1 MSRRNGN
8 ELAGEIAI
16 VTGSTRGIGLAIA
29 EELADAGCSVA
40 VVGTKES
47 TAVDV
52 AANLAGS
59 GHAGFSCDISDSKKC
74 KELVRAVAER
84 IGKPTILVNNAG
96 ITRDNILVRL
106 KDVDWHGVMNV
117 NLAGPFYLTRAV
129 ARGMMRQRS
138 GVIVNVSSVVGLTG
152 NRGQA
157 NYAAAKAALIAF
169 TKSIAQEL
177 AGRGVRA
184 NAVAPGFIDT
194 DMTSGLSEDQR
205 GHILAGIPLARLGTP
220 DEIARAVRFLAGPD
234 SSYITG
240 QTLVVDGGMVM

>member
-1 MSRRNGN
+1 M
-8 ELAGEIAI
+8 
-16 VTGSTRGIGLAIA
+16 
-29 EELADAGCSVA
+29 
-40 VVGTKES
+40 
-47 TAVDV
+47 
-52 AANLAGS
+52 
-59 GHAGFSCDISDSKKC
+59 
-74 KELVRAVAER
+74 AER